1 MNAVQIIEVIESSIQ
16 NNSISLENID
26 IHNIEVNQKN
36 IEINCNLKIPIEPQE
51 FHEKPL
57 EIEEEIEEEM
67 EEEVEE
73 TDSFLAA

>member
-1 MNAVQIIEVIESSIQ
+1 MNAVQIIEVIESSIK

-36 IEINCNLKIPIEPQE
+36 IEINCNLKIPIESQE

-57 EIEEEIEEEM
+57 EIEEEV
-67 EEEVEE
+67 EEEVEA